1 MSKSEKY
8 GLIGILT
15 LLVVVI
21 VISCFVKVKPQT
33 GELSNDGDVIFENAQ
48 KESSA
53 VADAEKGDFVQIDIN
68 QYMEMYNGTEK
79 QLVLIARPT
88 CTYCQIAEPIIQN
101 IIYKYNVTVNY
112 LNTDDLDENG
122 EETLTSSNEALKDV
136 GTPTLLVVSEGTI
149 HNTVDGLTDTAHYEQ
164 FMKDNGFI
172 E

>member
-112 LNTDDLDENG
+112 LNTDDL
-122 EETLTSSNEALKDV
+122 V
-136 GTPTLLVVSEGTI
+136 P
-149 HNTVDGLTDTAHYEQ
+149 
-164 FMKDNGFI
+164 
-172 E
+172 